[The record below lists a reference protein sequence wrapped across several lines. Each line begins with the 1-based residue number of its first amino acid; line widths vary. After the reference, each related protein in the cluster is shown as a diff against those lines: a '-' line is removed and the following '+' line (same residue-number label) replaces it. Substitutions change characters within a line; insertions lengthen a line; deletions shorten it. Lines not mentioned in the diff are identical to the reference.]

1 MSEAIF
7 IPWHNHLGEVM
18 RKPGGRRIADAVD
31 QAEKSL
37 EEIREPCLET
47 LDAQLGQLDR
57 LCAEGGA
64 HPADKLKQDIY
75 VISNEVHAVAG
86 VFGLTSLGDA
96 AFSLCELVDSFRS
109 LERWNQAAV
118 TVHLTSFRLLRN
130 PDAEADGPS
139 VVEGLRRLTEQAV
152 SIAQ

>member
-7 IPWHNHLGEVM
+7 IPWQNRLGEVM

-31 QAEKSL
+31 QATKNL

-47 LDAQLGQLDR
+47 LDAQLDQLDR

-64 HPADKLKQDIY
+64 QPADKLKHEIY
-75 VISNEVHAVAG
+75 VTSNDVHAVAG
-86 VFGLTSLGDA
+86 VFGLTGLSEA
-96 AFSLCELVDSFRS
+96 AFSLCELVDNFRS

-118 TVHLTSFRLLRN
+118 TVHLSAFRLLRN
-130 PDAEADGPS
+130 PDAEADRSS

-152 SIAQ
+152 MIAQ